1 MAAVGMSPADLEPFL
16 IDGVVVACEN
26 SPQSTTISGDVE
38 QVERVLNDIA
48 QKQPDIFIRKLR
60 VKVAY
65 HSRKNIIV
73 LRSLS
78 Y

>member
-1 MAAVGMSPADLEPFL
+1 MAAVGMSPAELGPFL
-16 IDGVVVACEN
+16 INGVVVACEN

-38 QVERVLNDIA
+38 EVEKVLNDIA
-48 QKQPDIFIRKLR
+48 QKQPDTFLRKLR

-65 HSRKNIIV
+65 HSRKNTIV